1 MILADELRQTFLFA
15 QLSEAQVQDL
25 VAAGS
30 EVRFEAGDTLWHEG
44 EPADLLCVLL
54 DGELEFTQHV
64 PGQKVVL
71 MTVDRKG
78 LWVGGFRA
86 FGEGPGST
94 YRATARAL
102 RPSRLF
108 LLPSPEL
115 GRLISTWFPLG
126 KHLLDGLMQTLASV
140 DALMR
145 ERESLVALGTMAAG
159 MAHELNNP
167 AATAARAGAEI
178 ESTLGAMRDGIAALA
193 SSGLSPDQFQT
204 VIALQAQV
212 LEMSRDNPP
221 LDPLAVSDREDE
233 ITDWLQDQGLD
244 DGWKLAPTFVAE
256 GLDIDWL
263 ERTAHMVVPVALA
276 PTLRWIASSLAA
288 KSLLDQLGDATTR
301 ISDLVRAVKEYV
313 YMDSAPVQEID
324 LRQGLDNALVMLG
337 YKLKQGVEVVREYDP
352 ALPHIEAYGSQL
364 NQVWLNLLDNAI
376 DAMGGSGTIRIRTA
390 QDGDGALIE
399 IADSGPGVPE
409 DIRRR
414 IFDPFF
420 TTKEPGKG
428 TGLGLDI
435 ARRIVVERHG
445 GGLSVESVPGDT
457 RFSVRLPRRLT
468 TRAS

>member
-1 MILADELRQTFLFA
+1 VILADELRQTFLFA
-15 QLSEAQVQDL
+15 HLSETQVQEM

-30 EVRFEAGDTLWHEG
+30 EVRVEAGDTLWQEG
-44 EPADLLCVLL
+44 APADSLWVLL
-54 DGELEFTQHV
+54 DGELEFTQHA
-64 PGQKVVL
+64 PGQKVTL
-71 MTVDRKG
+71 FTIDRKG

-108 LLPSPEL
+108 QLPSPEL
-115 GRLISTWFPLG
+115 GRLLSTWFPLG

-167 AATAARAGAEI
+167 AATAARARTEI
-178 ESTLGAMRDGIAALA
+178 GSTLGAMRDGIAALTG
-193 SSGLSPDQFQT
+193 SGLSPDQFQT
-204 VIALQAQV
+204 VFALQERV
-212 LEMSRDNPP
+212 LEMARDNAP

-244 DGWKLAPTFVAE
+244 DGWKLAPTLVAE
-256 GLDIDWL
+256 GLDLDWL
-263 ERTAHMVVPVALA
+263 ERTAQMVGPVALA
-276 PTLRWIASSLAA
+276 PTLQWITSSLAVT
-288 KSLLDQLGDATTR
+288 SLLDQLGEATTR

-445 GGLSVESVPGDT
+445 GDLSVESVPGDT
-457 RFSVRLPRRLT
+457 RFSVRLSRRLT
-468 TRAS
+468 NRES

>member
-1 MILADELRQTFLFA
+1 VILADELRQTFLFA
-15 QLSEAQVQDL
+15 QLTEAQLQEL

-30 EVRFEAGDTLWHEG
+30 AVHCEAGDTLWHEG
-44 EPADLLCVLL
+44 EPADFLFVLL
-54 DGELEFTQHV
+54 DGELEFTQHA
-64 PGQKVVL
+64 PGQKITL

-78 LWVGGFRA
+78 LFAGGFRA

-102 RPSRLF
+102 RTSTVFR
-108 LLPSPEL
+108 LPSPEL
-115 GRLISTWFPLG
+115 GRLLSAWFPLG

-167 AATAARAGAEI
+167 AAAAARAGAELG
-178 ESTLGAMRDGIAALA
+178 STLGAMRDEISALA
-193 SSGLSPDQFQT
+193 GSGLSPDQLQT
-204 VIALQAQV
+204 VLALRAEV
-212 LEMSRDNPP
+212 VETAGDNSR
-221 LDPLAVSDREDE
+221 LDPLTVADREDA

-244 DGWKLAPTFVAE
+244 DGWKLAPTLVAG
-256 GLDIDWL
+256 GLDLDWL
-263 ERTAHMVVPVALA
+263 EHTAQMVGPAALA
-276 PTLRWIASSLAA
+276 PALWWITSSLTAS
-288 KSLLDQLGDATTR
+288 SLLDQLRDATTR
-301 ISDLVRAVKEYV
+301 ISDLVRAVKEYT
-313 YMDSAPVQEID
+313 YMDRAPVQEID
-324 LRQGLDNALVMLG
+324 LREGLDNTLVMLG
-337 YKLKQGVEVVREYDP
+337 HKLKQGVKVVREYDP
-352 ALPHIEAYGSQL
+352 ALPRVEAYGGQL
-364 NQVWLNLLDNAI
+364 NQVWLNLVDNAV
-376 DAMGGSGTIRIRTA
+376 DSMGGSGTIRIRTA
-390 QDGDGALIE
+390 RDGDGVLVE

-445 GGLSVESVPGDT
+445 GDLSLESAPGNT
-457 RFSVRLPRRLT
+457 RFIVRLPLRLKK
-468 TRAS
+468 REV